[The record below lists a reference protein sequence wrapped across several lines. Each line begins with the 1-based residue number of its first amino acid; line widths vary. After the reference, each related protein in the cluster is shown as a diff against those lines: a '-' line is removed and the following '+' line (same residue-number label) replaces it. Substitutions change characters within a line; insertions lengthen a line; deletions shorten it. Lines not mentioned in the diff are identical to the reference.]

1 MQVVCG
7 GTLISEDTVLS
18 AAHCFDGN
26 NGITHVRLG
35 EHDISTSSDGAVGVD
50 VRIRRSVQHPGW
62 NSNTLDNDLAVVKLS
77 QSVSFTNN
85 IRFVLEFDHLET
97 KIFFLRPACLPDR
110 YQNLDLASV
119 LRNPAPVVVG
129 WGSTRTGGG
138 PVNTLRQANVPMVT
152 QATCRSAYSSISRV
166 TIGDTKMCA
175 GDGTRDTCNGDS
187 GGALLASSVG
197 GVWSVVGVTSF
208 GVDCARQDFPGV
220 YTRVDKYLPWIR
232 QNM

>member
-1 MQVVCG
+1 MCG

-85 IRFVLEFDHLET
+85 IRFVLEFDHLKT
-97 KIFFLRPACLPDR
+97 KVFSS
-110 YQNLDLASV
+110 Q
-119 LRNPAPVVVG
+119 
-129 WGSTRTGGG
+129 TRVFTRQISEPGPGLGAEEPCSSGGG
-138 PVNTLRQANVPMVT
+138 LGLHSHWRW
-152 QATCRSAYSSISRV
+152 TCQHSETSQCSH
-166 TIGDTKMCA
+166 GDPGHVSQCLLQHQSCHHRRHQDVCR
-175 GDGTRDTCNGDS
+175 GRDQRH
-187 GGALLASSVG
+187 VQ
-197 GVWSVVGVTSF
+197 W
-208 GVDCARQDFPGV
+208 
-220 YTRVDKYLPWIR
+220 
-232 QNM
+232 